1 MRLSKR
7 LLTLVLAVLLCLA
20 FVSAAEAKTDTP
32 TPTPTPTATATP
44 TPAPTAPPPT
54 ILPTEGD
61 YVIRIDGGVVSEH
74 LETVDGRDCLR
85 VDLFL
90 DGVTTARLLS
100 SISFK
105 LLYDPAQLTFE
116 KYTSLA
122 GSMSFVNPNVPGL
135 IQFAYASVNGTQV
148 SGTTPLLTL
157 WFTLANGL
165 PEGTQISFAFSEPIK
180 ADSVP
185 KGSYHSEKRSVGAQL
200 RPFVLSE
207 ATVLYGDANCDGAVT
222 AADAAHVL
230 RSLIGL
236 DTISEQ
242 GLKNA
247 GVSGAETLSAEDAAL
262 ILRYIVKLIG
272 KFPVEE

>member
-7 LLTLVLAVLLCLA
+7 LLSLVLAVLLCPA

-32 TPTPTPTATATP
+32 TPTATATP
-44 TPAPTAPPPT
+44 TPVPTAPPPT

-74 LETVDGRDCLR
+74 LETVDGKDCLR

-105 LLYDPAQLTFE
+105 LLYDPTQLTFE
-116 KYTSLA
+116 KYSSLA

-135 IQFAYASVNGTQV
+135 IQFAYVSMNGTQV

-180 ADSVP
+180 ADSVA

-200 RPFVLSE
+200 KPYILGE